1 MRIFNAG
8 KEIPVQGRINC
19 KTEGFLYLLW
29 SEKNPEKQYLGRC
42 SHSVAAR
49 LREHRNSIINKMRG
63 KAVPDH
69 FMKLRSTEND
79 LKFVPFIKMRD
90 KNPHGLIAYEKYLI
104 NRYNLV
110 ASGINLIL

>member
-1 MRIFNAG
+1 M
-8 KEIPVQGRINC
+8 
-19 KTEGFLYLLW
+19 
-29 SEKNPEKQYLGRC
+29 PEKQYLGRC
-42 SHSVAAR
+42 SRSVGTR
-49 LREHRNSIINKMRG
+49 FREHRNSIINKVKG

-69 FMKLRSTEND
+69 FMKIKSNEKD
-79 LKFVPFIKMRD
+79 LKFVLFIKMKD